1 MISMTTTNDIT
12 TVSMVTDVSTKSTNT
27 KRRRQEAT
35 SLEAMLV
42 IKHLQAIIA
51 VITLLANEV
60 VAVAAH
66 TRPQVQLN

>member
-1 MISMTTTNDIT
+1 
-12 TVSMVTDVSTKSTNT
+12 MVTDVSTKSTNT

-51 VITLLANEV
+51 VITRLANEV